1 MLTYYH
7 SALFLQHKEVLFFV
21 VFVCRSSFITPLNLS
36 AMAVESVTVVAPEV
50 RVGPFV
56 LSKGA
61 TAMNAQPTQHH
72 LSQCCHLTQKS
83 LVLSVSSAGLV
94 EMIDNYQTL
103 SLRDFTATNVDPFL
117 SIHDDYFY
125 HTQTPRKP
133 EVSSAC

>member
-1 MLTYYH
+1 
-7 SALFLQHKEVLFFV
+7 
-21 VFVCRSSFITPLNLS
+21 
-36 AMAVESVTVVAPEV
+36 
-50 RVGPFV
+50 
-56 LSKGA
+56 
-61 TAMNAQPTQHH
+61 MNAQPTQHH

-83 LVLSVSSAGLV
+83 LVLFVSSAGLV

-125 HTQTPRKP
+125 HTQTPSKP